1 MGLITLDANLKEIL
15 LGLGI
20 SAPGVV
26 SLPEDTRLEPPC
38 SLKWMTVEHSLR
50 MGAFSYAV
58 SGHYFGVRI
67 GRYTS
72 IGEDVQIGRG
82 SHPVDWA
89 STSPMFHHGHQEVV
103 DFTIPAAENFRSTA
117 PYIPPRA
124 TIIGHDVYIGHGAF
138 ISQGVTIGDGA
149 VVGARAVVTRDVPS
163 FAVVAGSPAV
173 VKRMRFEEP
182 VTQRASRLAWWRF
195 AFWDL
200 EQAPISDPPRF
211 FDFVE
216 QRIEA
221 GLAEYRP
228 PGVDLSA
235 LVRDLPEKR

>member
-1 MGLITLDANLKEIL
+1 MGVITIDSRMKEVL
-15 LGLGI
+15 LALEI
-20 SAPGVV
+20 SAPGIF

-38 SLKWMTVEHSLR
+38 SLKWMTVDHSLR

-58 SGHYFGVRI
+58 SGHYFGVQI

-89 STSPMFHHGHQEVV
+89 STSPIFHHRHQDVV
-103 DFTIPAAENFRSTA
+103 DFTIAAAENFRSTA
-117 PYIPPRA
+117 PYIPPRE
-124 TIIGHDVYIGHGAF
+124 TVIGHDVYIGHGAF

-149 VVGARAVVTRDVPS
+149 VIGARSVVTRDVPS

-173 VKRMRFEEP
+173 VKRMRFDEP
-182 VTQRASRLAWWRF
+182 LIRRAASLAWWRF

-200 EQAPISDPPRF
+200 EQAPISDPPGF
-211 FDFVE
+211 LDFVE
-216 QRIEA
+216 RRIEA
-221 GLAEYRP
+221 GMAEYRP
-228 PGVDLSA
+228 AVVDLAA
-235 LVRDLPEKR
+235 LSVA